1 MQNANT
7 KGRWTWTKNVTNN
20 DKKSY
25 GQYSLN
31 NYSLEQS
38 LGTFAKR
45 SIIYK
50 KRKRLVIYSHQNGN
64 ATESRRKWRTCPTA
78 AV

>member
-38 LGTFAKR
+38 LGTFAK
-45 SIIYK
+45 
-50 KRKRLVIYSHQNGN
+50 
-64 ATESRRKWRTCPTA
+64 
-78 AV
+78 